1 MTFGWVFSITN
12 ASLPYFGI
20 SDYRKFAI
28 CLPFETSDRASLGN
42 IPQNN
47 NFQFYPHLHSFMKMP
62 IEMLLFIV
70 AYVCFLMLF
79 NAVSFVVIVICYI
92 KMYCSIL
99 GSNAWNSKDFRI
111 AKRMA
116 ILVFTDFLCW
126 APIIF
131 FSITAAF
138 GKNLVGLNEA
148 KVLTIFVL
156 PLNSCAN
163 PFLYAIFT
171 KQFKRDCV
179 KLCRRI
185 EESSLTRSFSNLNSR
200 RVSLGGSSWRNSQMH
215 GPSFHTEKRSSITN
229 SVSGGSMGGGPNQE
243 LQETS
248 SSLLDNNEKKKR
260 SIPESKRQFE
270 LSRSPELK
278 TGNGVIPA
286 YRTSVRESGQKTV
299 PIDSK
304 PETAI
309 VIHLNDESEILQVHT
324 KESGKCKKGPGGKFH
339 PKRLHSCATQITTIE
354 DKNLSSDEEEML
366 LRQVSDVPKRAF
378 NENFKK
384 RKVKNDTLGLKSLTI
399 KQHGQSAPNV
409 QMPESKGV
417 LILPPAKGTD
427 KTSHI
432 NEWRKSSHLNQM
444 WSNSLDMDQKFPSY
458 KSNSLVDLTFARKG
472 FEGSPCKRR
481 SLSSHYEGY
490 LWLKNSNRDSAYEDE
505 EEMIEYNTCK
515 TFTMNHSKPVTP
527 KHASASQFS
536 DDRHELQS
544 CEKRQTVADICQ
556 SNASERSHLLSV
568 SNTCSPRRDVCDRE
582 SGFSSE
588 A

>member
-1 MTFGWVFSITN
+1 MLHQNVLLNT
-12 ASLPYFGI
+12 GI
-20 SDYRKFAI
+20 QR
-28 CLPFETSDRASLGN
+28 L
-42 IPQNN
+42 
-47 NFQFYPHLHSFMKMP
+47 
-62 IEMLLFIV
+62 
-70 AYVCFLMLF
+70 
-79 NAVSFVVIVICYI
+79 
-92 KMYCSIL
+92 
-99 GSNAWNSKDFRI
+99 NSKDFRI